1 MLTISDSEKHELAEE
16 ATRLITTIKQ
26 MQTSLDG
33 QQQND
38 YEYDDFKVTY
48 PLQECLVGLKEKHK
62 MVSKIHRERYEQVRK
77 LAQAIESYSSHL
89 EPAFSKVKL
98 PPTSPN
104 ASCPPTF
111 DLSHSYFASLDDEF
125 TRVYGEYEHRLATV
139 KSLSSEIINFWA
151 ELGTPQAQTDSNI
164 VTLAREAPEQLG
176 LHADDIK
183 RLEGRR
189 NKLLEEK
196 KGRERRLKDLRS
208 HIEALWDRLGV
219 QEADQKGFLN
229 ANRGCGMRAINEYE
243 DELARLNELKRQ
255 NLGLFVED
263 SRLKIQQLWDS
274 LYFSEEEML
283 EFTPAFSGTFIPVFM
298 SFNILT

>member
-1 MLTISDSEKHELAEE
+1 MAEE
-16 ATRLITTIKQ
+16 ATRLITVIKQ
-26 MQTSLDG
+26 MQMSLDG

-48 PLQECLVGLKEKHK
+48 PLQECLTGLKEKHK
-62 MVSKIHRERYEQVRK
+62 MVSKVHRERYEQVRK
-77 LAQAIESYSSHL
+77 LAEAIESYSSHL

-104 ASCPPTF
+104 AACPPTF
-111 DLSHSYFASLDDEF
+111 DLSHSYFSSLDDEF
-125 TRVYGEYEHRLATV
+125 TRVYDEYEHRLATV
-139 KSLSSEIINFWA
+139 KGLASEIINFWA

-183 RLEGRR
+183 RLEARR
-189 NKLLEEK
+189 NKLSDEK
-196 KGRERRLKDLRS
+196 KGRERRLKDLRLQ
-208 HIEALWDRLGV
+208 IEALWERLGV
-219 QEADQKGFLN
+219 QEADQKGFLT
-229 ANRGCGMRAINEYE
+229 ANRGCGMRTINEYE

-283 EFTPAFSGTFIPVFM
+283 EFTPAFSG
-298 SFNILT
+298 L